1 MHGHLTDR
9 RIREG
14 EAWAA
19 IFFTMAL
26 GGRFIPGF
34 GIFLTVGPTEHRM

>member
-1 MHGHLTDR
+1 
-9 RIREG
+9 
-14 EAWAA
+14 
-19 IFFTMAL
+19 MAL